1 MSADDTPSLT
11 GEEPAASGPISEPQT
26 GQSWLKFE
34 WFPSGH
40 ELVPQGGQLGK
51 LFVLRQGE
59 VEVERDGTYINSI
72 SQPGAIFGEMSL
84 LLDIPHSATVR
95 AVTDIEVFVIEDA
108 LKVLEAN
115 PQWTLQ
121 IARLLAQRVN
131 ATTQMLARSHEDDL
145 AQRERLVLPQNV
157 FASWADPQV

>member
-1 MSADDTPSLT
+1 MSE
-11 GEEPAASGPISEPQT
+11 GGMGPAAPDEAR
-26 GQSWLKFE
+26 SWLRFD

-40 ELVPQGGQLGK
+40 VLVPQGGKLGK

-59 VEVERDGTYINSI
+59 VEIERDGVFIAST

-84 LLDIPHSATVR
+84 LLDIPHSATAR

-108 LKVLEAN
+108 LRVLEAN
-115 PQWTLQ
+115 PAWALQ

-131 ATTQMLARSHEDDL
+131 MTTRLLAELQAGDGRP
-145 AQRERLVLPQNV
+145 AERLVLPENV
-157 FASWADPQV
+157 FSQWADPQV

>member
-1 MSADDTPSLT
+1 MT
-11 GEEPAASGPISEPQT
+11 
-26 GQSWLKFE
+26 
-34 WFPSGH
+34 
-40 ELVPQGGQLGK
+40 QGGKLGK

-59 VEVERDGTYINSI
+59 VEVERDGAYINST

-95 AVTDIEVFVIEDA
+95 AVTDIEVFVIDDA

-115 PQWTLQ
+115 PGWTLQ

-131 ATTQMLARSHEDDL
+131 ATTQMLAQTHQEDFADR
-145 AQRERLVLPQNV
+145 QRLVLPQNV
-157 FASWADPQV
+157 FAEWSDPQV

>member
-1 MSADDTPSLT
+1 MDADSPKTP
-11 GEEPAASGPISEPQT
+11 P
-26 GQSWLKFE
+26 GQPWLKFD
-34 WFPSGH
+34 WYPAGH
-40 ELVPQGGQLGK
+40 ELVPQGGKLGK

-59 VEVERDGTYINSI
+59 VEVERDGAYINST

-95 AVTDIEVFVIEDA
+95 AVTDIEVFVIDDA

-115 PQWTLQ
+115 PSWTLQ

-131 ATTQMLARSHEDDL
+131 STTQMLAQTHQEDIADR
-145 AQRERLVLPQNV
+145 QRLVLPQNV
-157 FASWADPQV
+157 FAQWSDPQV

>member
-1 MSADDTPSLT
+1 MS
-11 GEEPAASGPISEPQT
+11 SEPTSAEGEQP
-26 GQSWLKFE
+26 WLKFD
-34 WFPSGH
+34 WYPAGH
-40 ELVPQGGQLGK
+40 VLVPQGGKLGK

-59 VEVERDGTYINSI
+59 VEIERDGAFISST

-95 AVTDIEVFVIEDA
+95 AVTDLEVFVIADA

-115 PQWTLQ
+115 PSWTLQ

-131 ATTQMLARSHEDDL
+131 ATTRQL
-145 AQRERLVLPQNV
+145 AQSQGEVAHSDRLVLPQNV
-157 FASWADPQV
+157 FAQWADPQV